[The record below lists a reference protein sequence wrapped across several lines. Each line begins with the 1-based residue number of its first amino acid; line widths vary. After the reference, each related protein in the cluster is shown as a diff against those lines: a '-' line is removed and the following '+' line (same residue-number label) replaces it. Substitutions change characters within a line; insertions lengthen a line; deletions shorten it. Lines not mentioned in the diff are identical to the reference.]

1 MSTSPS
7 PSPSVSSTST
17 VRTLSVGGRDT
28 HTDIDNTTTESES
41 RPGSKGSRYPVDPRR
56 PPPPPFIVN
65 APMDL
70 EKMAISSLHATG
82 TADANA
88 TAANS
93 LRAVTERTYLGSGT
107 YDDPYVVD
115 WDLNDPE
122 DPYNWP
128 SIGKW
133 AITAQLALCT
143 FTVSFSSSAYTGGMQ
158 YTMRDLGLSENVAIL
173 GISLYVLGFALG
185 PLVFASMGEMYGR
198 RTVFLVTSFLYMVFQ
213 LQGALSHNVA
223 TLLSCRLLTGIF
235 GASPLTNAG
244 GTISDIFNF
253 RERGL
258 ASAIYATV
266 PFLGPVIGP
275 IVGGFV
281 AENPRLGWRFNFWL
295 MFIFSVYAP
304 VLLRRRAQKLHRASG
319 RTVHFV
325 SLHDR
330 NQSKSL
336 SQVMRRNLSRP
347 FVFIATEP
355 IVLLVAIYSS
365 IVYGT
370 LYALF
375 SAFPI
380 VFQQH
385 RGFTPGQG
393 GLAFVGVGLGISLGT
408 ASQTIQNRIYWRIMD
423 KSESGRAPPEARL
436 HMALLGG
443 LLAPLGLWWFA
454 WTTPPPIHWSIP
466 LLASIPFGTGISQ
479 ILQSLTTYLMDTYTI
494 YFASAI
500 SATVVLR
507 SICAAVFPLFS
518 PALFARLGDEW
529 AMSVFAILSTVC
541 VPIPWLFWKYGPW
554 IRSKSRYA
562 FKDGSSTSETM
573 FSSQTEHT
581 VCDGVDGGAPAHPQD
596 STTQCNE
603 KHDHESEKAQAPDST
618 SAIPR
623 GTTTTSPRS

>member
-266 PFLGPVIGP
+266 PFLGPV
-275 IVGGFV
+275 
-281 AENPRLGWRFNFWL
+281 
-295 MFIFSVYAP
+295 
-304 VLLRRRAQKLHRASG
+304 
-319 RTVHFV
+319 
-325 SLHDR
+325 
-330 NQSKSL
+330 
-336 SQVMRRNLSRP
+336 
-347 FVFIATEP
+347 FIATEP

-423 KSESGRAPPEARL
+423 KSESGRAPPGSVR
-436 HMALLGG
+436 G